1 MPQLSSLDFS
11 SQLPGVNGL
20 ASVADSASTEVAASQ
35 RQHVL
40 TSQRTNTLTG
50 VQILGTGSFV
60 PENIVSNEELNKRF
74 GFDPNWIRERTGIL
88 ERRHAP
94 IHMSSL
100 EMGAAAA
107 ERAIRAA
114 GVNSKEIDLLIVGTF
129 TPDYQCPSTACLLQN
144 RLGLDCA
151 AFDLAAACA
160 GFMYSLVTASQFI
173 ATGNAKVALVIGVDC
188 MSRIINPKDQRTYPL
203 FGDGA
208 GAAIITAGDSAQGLV
223 CYQMGSDGSGGDLLD
238 RPAGGSRCPI
248 TADAILAGDQYLRMD
263 GRSVFKWAVR
273 LVQDSIELV
282 LEKSGHRVEDV
293 RLFLLHQANIR
304 IIDAAMENLS
314 ISEDRVFCN
323 VQKYGN
329 TSAASV
335 PLVLD
340 EALRAGRIQR
350 GDLILLCGFGAGL
363 SWGTGLFRW

>member
-1 MPQLSSLDFS
+1 M
-11 SQLPGVNGL
+11 
-20 ASVADSASTEVAASQ
+20 ASVIEKPVTESAPPQ

-40 TSQRTNTLTG
+40 TSQRTNSLTG

-60 PENIVSNEELNKRF
+60 PDNVVSNEELNKRF
-74 GFDPNWIRERTGIL
+74 GFDANWIRERTGIL

-94 IHMSSL
+94 ANVSSL
-100 EMGAAAA
+100 EMSVAAA

-114 GVNSKEIDLLIVGTF
+114 GVNPKDIELLVVGTF

-151 AFDLAAACA
+151 AFDVAAACA
-160 GFMYSLVTASQFI
+160 GFMYSMVTASQFV
-173 ATGNAKVALVIGVDC
+173 ATGNSKLALVIGVDC

-208 GAAIITAGDSAQGLV
+208 GAVVMAKGEASQGLV
-223 CYQMGSDGSGGDLLD
+223 CYQMGADGAGGDLLD

-282 LEKSGHRVEDV
+282 LKKSGHRVEDV
-293 RLFLLHQANIR
+293 SLFLLHQANIR
-304 IIDAAMENLS
+304 IIGAAMESLK
-314 ISEDRVFCN
+314 IGEEKVFCN
-323 VQKYGN
+323 VHKYGN

-340 EALRAGRIQR
+340 EALRAGKIHR
-350 GDLILLCGFGAGL
+350 GDLILMCGFGAGL

>member
-1 MPQLSSLDFS
+1 MT
-11 SQLPGVNGL
+11 
-20 ASVADSASTEVAASQ
+20 DSTTAQ

-40 TSQRTNTLTG
+40 NSQRTSSLTG
-50 VQILGTGSFV
+50 IQIIGSGSHV
-60 PENIVSNEELNKRF
+60 PDNVVSNAELNKRF
-74 GFDPNWIRERTGIL
+74 GFDANWISERTGIL

-94 IHMSSL
+94 ANVSTL
-100 EMGAAAA
+100 EMAVAAA
-107 ERAIRAA
+107 EKAIRNA
-114 GVNSKEIDLLIVGTF
+114 GVDPKAIDLLIVGTF
-129 TPDYQCPSTACLLQN
+129 TPDYQCPSTACLVQN
-144 RLGLDCA
+144 RLGLDCP

-160 GFMYSLVTASQFI
+160 GFMYSLVTASQYV
-173 ATGNAKVALVIGVDC
+173 ATGNAKLALVIGVDC

-208 GAAIITAGDSAQGLV
+208 GAVLVTKGESTQGLV
-223 CYQMGSDGSGGDLLD
+223 CYQMGADGSGGDLLD

-273 LVQDSIELV
+273 LVQDTIELV
-282 LEKSGHRVEDV
+282 LKQAGYRVEDV
-293 RLFLLHQANIR
+293 GLFLLHQANIR
-304 IIDAAMENLS
+304 IIDAAMESLH
-314 ISEDRVFCN
+314 IPAEKVFCN

-340 EALRAGRIQR
+340 EALRADKIKR
-350 GDLILLCGFGAGL
+350 GDLIVMCGFGAGL

>member
-1 MPQLSSLDFS
+1 MSESP
-11 SQLPGVNGL
+11 
-20 ASVADSASTEVAASQ
+20 AAQQ
-35 RQHVL
+35 RLHVL
-40 TSQRTNTLTG
+40 TSQRTNALPG

-60 PENIVSNEELNKRF
+60 PNNVVTNEELNKRF
-74 GFDPNWIRERTGIL
+74 GFDAHWIQDRTGIL

-94 IHMSSL
+94 ANVSTL
-100 EMGAAAA
+100 EMSVAAA

-114 GVNSKEIDLLIVGTF
+114 GVNPKDIDLLVVGTF
-129 TPDYQCPSTACLLQN
+129 TPDYQCPSTACLVQN

-151 AFDLAAACA
+151 AFDVAAACA
-160 GFMYSLVTASQFI
+160 GFMYSMVTASQYI
-173 ATGNAKVALVIGVDC
+173 ATGNSKLALVIGVDC

-208 GAAIITAGDSAQGLV
+208 GAVVMSKGDPSQGLI
-223 CYQMGSDGSGGDLLD
+223 CYHMGADGAGGDLLD

-248 TADAILAGDQYLRMD
+248 TAEAILAGDHYLRMD

-293 RLFLLHQANIR
+293 SLFVLHQANIR
-304 IIDAAMENLS
+304 IIDAAMDSLE
-314 ISEDRVFCN
+314 IGEDRVFCN
-323 VQKYGN
+323 VHKYGN

-340 EALRAGRIQR
+340 EALRAGKIQR
-350 GDLILLCGFGAGL
+350 GDLILMCGFGAGL